1 MSVTNSDLSEAKFI
15 KNLNNGFIAPVI
27 AEDHL
32 YYVVKIDGAVKLW
45 DKRSVEEYEP
55 DKDIDVLIRLT
66 VKDRNRSEIVQFIL
80 ENDISGMGRYEVI
93 NE

>member
-1 MSVTNSDLSEAKFI
+1 MSVTNSDLSETKFI
-15 KNLNNGFIAPVI
+15 KNLDNGVIAPVI

-32 YYVVKIDGAVKLW
+32 CYVVKIDGIVKLW

-66 VKDRNRSEIVQFIL
+66 VKDKDRPEIIRFLLNYDV
-80 ENDISGMGRYEVI
+80 SGMGRYEVI

>member
-1 MSVTNSDLSEAKFI
+1 MSEAKFI
-15 KNLNNGFIAPVI
+15 KNLDNGFIAPVI

-32 YYVVKIDGAVKLW
+32 CYVVKIDGAVKLW

-66 VKDRNRSEIVQFIL
+66 VKDRNRPEIIRFLLNYDV
-80 ENDISGMGRYEVI
+80 SGMGRYEVI
-93 NE
+93 NENL